1 MSEQPIPLKDEKNF
15 YHPQS
20 EQEIITLV
28 KLAKEKSLKVRVR
41 GSGHSMARAIFT
53 DTDTGTPAR
62 DGIAVNEEAPDG
74 KDINIV
80 LDQYAKIIS
89 VDTESNLVTVQA
101 GIHLGRDPEDPRSTL
116 ENSLLYVLHHTFG
129 LTLVN
134 LGGITHQTVGG
145 FLMTGSSGGSLL
157 YSVQDN
163 VHALRFID
171 GCGAP
176 YDVDSDEENFDAYVV
191 SLGLLG
197 VLSRV
202 TFKCEKTFNIK
213 GSQSVA
219 LTKLSSV
226 DLFEEDEQR
235 QTMDQA
241 EKRPNLIEFLSKNDY
256 ARLLWWPQG
265 TELLSSTTVWKA
277 KKMDAE
283 PSFKPNPHAVFDNL
297 STMVL
302 YSYVMILLGNFGNK
316 DGVLALAQKK
326 SERIQKLKTEELLKA
341 NPSLCEDVAK
351 KLAESYDNCN
361 LSLLGLA
368 ANAISDID
376 CKPLIHFLT
385 TVAIGIFNSIDGNV
399 EFQDYSYTGLPM
411 DNSADDVIV
420 PVMWTEM
427 WIPLGKAT
435 EAMKALREYVGWS
448 IEKAGNNAWE
458 LYAAKP
464 SKAWLS
470 MSYTDGNDEW
480 KDGAFRIDP
489 YWCADNQGNFRDFY
503 KPIWKCLKEAKIPFR
518 LHWGKSFPLIDDAD
532 ITREDVVTER
542 YPLLKAF
549 RDIQKKR
556 DPAGVFLNDYW
567 RHWLS
572 FE

>member
-116 ENSLLYVLHHTFG
+116 ENSLLYVLHHTYG

-134 LGGITHQTVGG
+134 LGGITHQTVAG
-145 FLMTGSSGGSLL
+145 FLMTGSSGGSLC

-163 VHALRFID
+163 VHALRFVD
-171 GCGAP
+171 GTGTP
-176 YDVDSDEENFDAYVV
+176 YDVDSDATDFDAYTV

-197 VLSRV
+197 VLSKV
-202 TFKCEKTFNIK
+202 TFKCVKTFNIK
-213 GSQSVA
+213 GSQSVTRTA
-219 LTKLSSV
+219 EPVV
-226 DLFEEDEQR
+226 DLFGDDEEGQS
-235 QTMDQA
+235 
-241 EKRPNLIEFLSKNDY
+241 LIEFLESNDY

-265 TELLSSTTVWKA
+265 GSCFSSTTVWKA
-277 KKMDAE
+277 KRIDAE
-283 PSFKPNPHAVFDNL
+283 SSFKPKPHAVFDNL

-316 DGVLALAQKK
+316 DGVMALAEKK
-326 SERIQKLKTEELLKA
+326 SERYQMLRTKELLNENPKMSEEDAKKKA
-341 NPSLCEDVAK
+341 RCEDTRNRFLLL
-351 KLAESYDNCN
+351 LASNC
-361 LSLLGLA
+361 LS
-368 ANAISDID
+368 NIE
-376 CKPLIHFLT
+376 CKVYINILT
-385 TVAIGIFNSIDGNV
+385 TFAIGLFNMIDGDV

-435 EAMKALREYVGWS
+435 EAMKALRKHVGES
-448 IEKAGNNAWE
+448 IKKAGNNAWE

-489 YWCADNQGNFRDFY
+489 YWCADNQGKFRDFY
-503 KPIWKCLKEAKIPFR
+503 KPIWKCLKKAEIPFR
-518 LHWGKSFPLIDDAD
+518 LHWGKSFPLIDDAE
-532 ITREDVVTER
+532 IAREDVVTKR
-542 YPLLKAF
+542 YPMLENF
-549 RDIQKKR
+549 RRIQKTR
-556 DPAGVFLNDYW
+556 DPEGVFLNDYW